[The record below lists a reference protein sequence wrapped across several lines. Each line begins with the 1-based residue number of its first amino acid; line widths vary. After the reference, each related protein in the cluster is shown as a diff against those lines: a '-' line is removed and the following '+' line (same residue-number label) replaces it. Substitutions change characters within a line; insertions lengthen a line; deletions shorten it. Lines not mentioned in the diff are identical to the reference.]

1 MIAISTTIPYG
12 YYEDDNGKRHD
23 LLFTTKDVSVVCAT
37 SRHLILRLQMPWMHC
52 LIIAGYAPH
61 SGHSA
66 EDIDHWWTSLAAA
79 IPAKLPSWPIVLLVD
94 ANAKL
99 GEDTCEAIGAHGAER
114 GGDKAL
120 PFTSF
125 VREHGLWQPS
135 TFPCHFGP
143 TGTWRHPSGSWHRN
157 DYIGL
162 STFWPITNCKSWVS
176 DDIDVSL
183 HREFNEDH
191 KAALVR
197 LQMPIRHAAMRKLQ
211 PLAKAQVEQ
220 ADLSGLRH
228 SPTVSPHIDI
238 HAHAQLLQEQ
248 VLDCLPRQRALGPRK
263 LKSTLSDQ
271 TWTLVQRKRAWRQ
284 TLREAL

>member
-1 MIAISTTIPYG
+1 MPTVAVLPTQPACTPCTSQGQLDCTIGTCNVLTMKATKPFDDELGFSGPSRQQIVLQQFKDANVCIFALQETRLRQCSKNLLEYILFRGDATQEHHGIMIAISTTIPYG
-12 YYEDDNGKRHD
+12 HYEDDNGKRHD

-37 SRHLILRLQMPWMHC
+37 SRHLILRLQTPWMHC
-52 LIIAGYAPH
+52 VMIAGHAPH

-79 IPAKLPSWPIVLLVD
+79 IPAKLASWPIVLLVD
-94 ANAKL
+94 ANARV
-99 GEDTCEAIGAHGAER
+99 GGDTCEAIGAHGPEH

-125 VREHGLWQPS
+125 VREHGLWLPS

-176 DDIDVSL
+176 DDIDV
-183 HREFNEDH
+183 
-191 KAALVR
+191 
-197 LQMPIRHAAMRKLQ
+197 
-211 PLAKAQVEQ
+211 
-220 ADLSGLRH
+220 
-228 SPTVSPHIDI
+228 
-238 HAHAQLLQEQ
+238 
-248 VLDCLPRQRALGPRK
+248 
-263 LKSTLSDQ
+263 
-271 TWTLVQRKRAWRQ
+271 
-284 TLREAL
+284 